1 MTLARPFYI
10 LALAHSWR
18 GVAESFNFN
27 KWCLKIKSPRHC
39 TEHFSRIFWE
49 LSWFYQHLESLLCKI
64 SVILSTFIYYIYFI
78 KQFVPTIKS
87 IFRIYLAVVALLSRT
102 WTWTRAVSHCTM
114 LIPAPFPFLL
124 MLGMAT
130 KKNNKY
136 QTKIVHLENCPLNG
150 MVYSNTFSV
159 CLNFAPDKQKQ
170 NKDMTIFMVMVTWSA
185 VSSSSSPPLQLLQC
199 CMLHWSSA
207 IACRAQRAGHNQGK
221 ICSTLSHIIFPSIR
235 NTPANK
241 VMLILSS
248 LGRYCY
254 LQTYLPMYI
263 YTLHCTQCV
272 TREKSWDGAMR
283 FMFSVK
289 F

>member
-1 MTLARPFYI
+1 MLTVDILNISRWGCYGGFIFPLFLHVKMTLARTFYI

-39 TEHFSRIFWE
+39 TEHFNRIFWE
-49 LSWFYQHLESLLCKI
+49 HSWFYQHLESLLCKI

-78 KQFVPTIKS
+78 KQFVPMIKS

-136 QTKIVHLENCPLNG
+136 QK
-150 MVYSNTFSV
+150 
-159 CLNFAPDKQKQ
+159 
-170 NKDMTIFMVMVTWSA
+170 
-185 VSSSSSPPLQLLQC
+185 
-199 CMLHWSSA
+199 
-207 IACRAQRAGHNQGK
+207 
-221 ICSTLSHIIFPSIR
+221 
-235 NTPANK
+235 
-241 VMLILSS
+241 
-248 LGRYCY
+248 
-254 LQTYLPMYI
+254 
-263 YTLHCTQCV
+263 
-272 TREKSWDGAMR
+272 
-283 FMFSVK
+283 
-289 F
+289 

>member
-1 MTLARPFYI
+1 MEDSFFLYSPCKNDIGPNILYSG

-136 QTKIVHLENCPLNG
+136 QN
-150 MVYSNTFSV
+150 
-159 CLNFAPDKQKQ
+159 
-170 NKDMTIFMVMVTWSA
+170 SA
-185 VSSSSSPPLQLLQC
+185 SWEL
-199 CMLHWSSA
+199 
-207 IACRAQRAGHNQGK
+207 
-221 ICSTLSHIIFPSIR
+221 STEWYGLFE
-235 NTPANK
+235 
-241 VMLILSS
+241 
-248 LGRYCY
+248 
-254 LQTYLPMYI
+254 YI
-263 YTLHCTQCV
+263 
-272 TREKSWDGAMR
+272 
-283 FMFSVK
+283 
-289 F
+289 

>member
-1 MTLARPFYI
+1 MTLARTFHI

-87 IFRIYLAVVALLSRT
+87 IFRIYLAVVALLFPDLDLDPSSQSLYYVDT
-102 WTWTRAVSHCTM
+102 CT
-114 LIPAPFPFLL
+114 LPLFADAWDGNQEKQQIS
-124 MLGMAT
+124 
-130 KKNNKY
+130 
-136 QTKIVHLENCPLNG
+136 KIVHLENCQLNG

-170 NKDMTIFMVMVTWSA
+170 NKDMTICIYGDGDLKCRQQQQQPSPAAAAVLHASLIICHCMLSAESREQDTTRPKYVTWFFQASA
-185 VSSSSSPPLQLLQC
+185 THRLIKL
-199 CMLHWSSA
+199 
-207 IACRAQRAGHNQGK
+207 CR
-221 ICSTLSHIIFPSIR
+221 
-235 NTPANK
+235 
-241 VMLILSS
+241 
-248 LGRYCY
+248 YY
-254 LQTYLPMYI
+254 L
-263 YTLHCTQCV
+263 V
-272 TREKSWDGAMR
+272 
-283 FMFSVK
+283 
-289 F
+289 

>member
-1 MTLARPFYI
+1 MYLAQTPKVNIMASLQLPNCKKKSAAHKNGFEVLVPLFLHVKMTLARPFYI

-39 TEHFSRIFWE
+39 TEHFNRIFWE
-49 LSWFYQHLESLLCKI
+49 HSWFYQHLESLLCKI

-136 QTKIVHLENCPLNG
+136 QK
-150 MVYSNTFSV
+150 
-159 CLNFAPDKQKQ
+159 
-170 NKDMTIFMVMVTWSA
+170 
-185 VSSSSSPPLQLLQC
+185 
-199 CMLHWSSA
+199 
-207 IACRAQRAGHNQGK
+207 
-221 ICSTLSHIIFPSIR
+221 
-235 NTPANK
+235 
-241 VMLILSS
+241 
-248 LGRYCY
+248 
-254 LQTYLPMYI
+254 
-263 YTLHCTQCV
+263 
-272 TREKSWDGAMR
+272 
-283 FMFSVK
+283 
-289 F
+289 

>member
-1 MTLARPFYI
+1 MEDSFFLYSPCKNDIGPNI
-10 LALAHSWR
+10 LYSGLVLAHSWR

-114 LIPAPFPFLL
+114 LIPAPLPFLL

-136 QTKIVHLENCPLNG
+136 QK
-150 MVYSNTFSV
+150 
-159 CLNFAPDKQKQ
+159 
-170 NKDMTIFMVMVTWSA
+170 
-185 VSSSSSPPLQLLQC
+185 
-199 CMLHWSSA
+199 
-207 IACRAQRAGHNQGK
+207 
-221 ICSTLSHIIFPSIR
+221 
-235 NTPANK
+235 
-241 VMLILSS
+241 
-248 LGRYCY
+248 
-254 LQTYLPMYI
+254 
-263 YTLHCTQCV
+263 
-272 TREKSWDGAMR
+272 
-283 FMFSVK
+283 
-289 F
+289 